1 MEIQSIK
8 IEDFKGIN
16 SFAMDFQQGES
27 FVYGANASGKTTI
40 FDAYCWL
47 LFNKDSLGATVFEVK
62 PHGADFSAK
71 GAFSAVRMVCLV
83 DGELITLK
91 KVYKEKWVKRRG
103 AASRTYS
110 GNTTDYFVNGVPKK
124 LKQYQENV
132 ASICD
137 ESKFRLL
144 TSPRYFCEE
153 MHWQDRRQILLDLCP
168 DITDEQVIKSDKRF
182 AELPELLGKHS
193 IDDFRKIITSTRR
206 KINEELKSIPD
217 RIDEA
222 SKRLAD
228 VKPHTAESIE
238 VDIEAL
244 AAESHQLQQ
253 KISQILTGGE
263 TAILSNE
270 MSEVEG
276 RILTIRNTMTRAF
289 GEKMA
294 ALESKYNDEMRQKDK
309 HEREL
314 DHISAKKSDAQK
326 SLDDIIAS
334 LSQLR
339 EAWEA
344 KHAEKFTAPAATDT
358 HCYACG
364 QPLPVN
370 KIKAAAD
377 AAREKFNEERAA
389 ALESMAQKGQ
399 ALKSQESDLRERIE
413 FHKSNIASMEKTLA
427 DQNKAV
433 DAAKKAM
440 DSVDPVH
447 EPPELAELM
456 KRRTELEEK
465 LAAVNDGNKG
475 SIEPLQAAQK
485 ELNAQKSKL
494 NDIASQIKMNAQ
506 VKERMDELADREK
519 QLAAEFEETERQLNL
534 LDDFVRARV
543 NLLEE
548 SINTLFKFCSF
559 RLFEEQVNGGIT
571 ETCTVTVND
580 VGYGSINNA
589 ARIQAGVEII
599 NVLSAHYGAT
609 MPVWIDNRESV
620 TELPDISGQL
630 ISLVV
635 SPEDKTLRIE

>member
-1 MEIQSIK
+1 
-8 IEDFKGIN
+8 
-16 SFAMDFQQGES
+16 
-27 FVYGANASGKTTI
+27 
-40 FDAYCWL
+40 
-47 LFNKDSLGATVFEVK
+47 
-62 PHGADFSAK
+62 
-71 GAFSAVRMVCLV
+71 
-83 DGELITLK
+83 
-91 KVYKEKWVKRRG
+91 
-103 AASRTYS
+103 
-110 GNTTDYFVNGVPKK
+110 
-124 LKQYQENV
+124 
-132 ASICD
+132 
-137 ESKFRLL
+137 
-144 TSPRYFCEE
+144 
-153 MHWQDRRQILLDLCP
+153 
-168 DITDEQVIKSDKRF
+168 
-182 AELPELLGKHS
+182 
-193 IDDFRKIITSTRR
+193 
-206 KINEELKSIPD
+206 
-217 RIDEA
+217 
-222 SKRLAD
+222 
-228 VKPHTAESIE
+228 
-238 VDIEAL
+238 
-244 AAESHQLQQ
+244 
-253 KISQILTGGE
+253 
-263 TAILSNE
+263 
-270 MSEVEG
+270 
-276 RILTIRNTMTRAF
+276 
-289 GEKMA
+289 
-294 ALESKYNDEMRQKDK
+294 
-309 HEREL
+309 
-314 DHISAKKSDAQK
+314 
-326 SLDDIIAS
+326 
-334 LSQLR
+334 
-339 EAWEA
+339 
-344 KHAEKFTAPAATDT
+344 
-358 HCYACG
+358 
-364 QPLPVN
+364 
-370 KIKAAAD
+370 
-377 AAREKFNEERAA
+377 
-389 ALESMAQKGQ
+389 
-399 ALKSQESDLRERIE
+399 
-413 FHKSNIASMEKTLA
+413 MEKTLA

-456 KRRTELEEK
+456 KQRTELEEK

-475 SIEPLQAAQK
+475 SIEPLQQAQK